1 MLGFLFVVLWTEF
14 HCVIQASLALHP
26 QTLILLHTDTSYHPY
41 KAGTDHM
48 RVTWVA
54 CGSHASHM
62 QIHTGTCGSH
72 ADHMRIHTG
81 HMWVACRSH
90 VNTYRAHVGH
100 MRVTIECVWSVLRLR
115 NPLLSYRKAGGCQ
128 ITHGNT
134 NKLWKASLLAGPRS
148 AAACEPESL
157 GPSAPL
163 LPSLALL

>member
-14 HCVIQASLALHP
+14 HCVIQASLTLHP
-26 QTLILLHTDTSYHPY
+26 QALILLHTDTSYHPY

-48 RVTWVA
+48 QVTYQSHLGHNRVCLVCAETEESPA
-54 CGSHASHM
+54 
-62 QIHTGTCGSH
+62 
-72 ADHMRIHTG
+72 
-81 HMWVACRSH
+81 
-90 VNTYRAHVGH
+90 
-100 MRVTIECVWSVLRLR
+100 
-115 NPLLSYRKAGGCQ
+115 LLQKSWWMQ